1 MSDTQQAVA
10 SLTQNKLTEIEGA
23 VIKAF
28 KPLINAKSVSSKSI
42 DVEVFEFTKEDDNSY
57 SLTAIVHFNS
67 EIEPVEGFKPTY
79 AAAVLHIDFSECYL
93 DSKSKALKWKDDNF
107 EVTFNYG
114 FYSYNLTWGVLNA
127 DGSMDHNNGEAFG
140 IDSKSDDDMSNE
152 VMGSILD
159 LSNDDPEYQ
168 GFLQAVFNRIS
179 KQLSEKL

>member
-28 KPLINAKSVSSKSI
+28 KPLINAQSVNSKSVN
-42 DVEVFEFTKEDDNSY
+42 VLLLETEDYDDSLL
-57 SLTAIVHFNS
+57 LTASVTLKAN
-67 EIEPVEGFKPTY
+67 IEAVDGFAPTY
-79 AAAVLHIDFSECYL
+79 AEAIMHIDYNNCHVNHETNMLECKGNSL
-93 DSKSKALKWKDDNF
+93 
-107 EVTFNYG
+107 EVTFSYG

-140 IDSKSDDDMSNE
+140 IDSKSDDDMSDE

-159 LSNDDPEYQ
+159 LPNDDPEYQ
-168 GFLQAVFNRIS
+168 GFLQAIFNTIS
-179 KQLSEKL
+179 KQLSAKL